1 MNSIKVK
8 IKKSVKLEILL
19 SDIQTVLENKESLI
33 KPNCSVLAL
42 CNLGIKITIKYIKDS
57 IAELSIITTS
67 DSKNHFLKY
76 KKDLLCFFLNLINER
91 GFEIKDLISID
102 LFVVDKTKPTTTTW
116 RDIKK
121 SREFKYNRA

>member
-1 MNSIKVK
+1 M
-8 IKKSVKLEILL
+8 
-19 SDIQTVLENKESLI
+19 
-33 KPNCSVLAL
+33 
-42 CNLGIKITIKYIKDS
+42 
-57 IAELSIITTS
+57 
-67 DSKNHFLKY
+67 
-76 KKDLLCFFLNLINER
+76 FFLNLINER